1 MGLLSPSPRP
11 GEKLRSLRAS
21 VGLTIR
27 EVERRSQKLAETKG
41 NPDYLVSHSWLR
53 SIEQGEFTPSI
64 YKFYSLSVI
73 YHRGCEELQSYFGVR
88 FSDLGKDQGMFD
100 WPATHVVGASV
111 DTEEG
116 RIPFPVRLR
125 PDFHPEN
132 TDLLTRLV
140 QVWGDVPVALIRQL
154 DLRKSMYGYIGL
166 KDYTLLPV
174 ILPGSFVQIDPTQ
187 TKVKTGAS
195 RRELDRPIYFIE
207 LRDSY
212 ACGWCELK
220 DGQLSVVPHIN
231 SPQGIRRFSYPQEAE
246 IIGRVTGVAMRIV
259 NGGLSPLSGLPE
271 AARSTP
277 QRRSDNEPKAGS
289 PP

>member
-11 GEKLRSLRAS
+11 GERLRSLRAS

-73 YHRGCEELQSYFGVR
+73 YHRGCEELLSFFGIQFADV
-88 FSDLGKDQGMFD
+88 GKDQGMFD

-125 PDFHPEN
+125 PDFHPGN
-132 TDLLTRLV
+132 TNLLTRLV
-140 QVWGDVPVALIRQL
+140 QVWGTYP
-154 DLRKSMYGYIGL
+154 
-166 KDYTLLPV
+166 LL
-174 ILPGSFVQIDPTQ
+174 
-187 TKVKTGAS
+187 
-195 RRELDRPIYFIE
+195 
-207 LRDSY
+207 
-212 ACGWCELK
+212 
-220 DGQLSVVPHIN
+220 
-231 SPQGIRRFSYPQEAE
+231 
-246 IIGRVTGVAMRIV
+246 
-259 NGGLSPLSGLPE
+259 
-271 AARSTP
+271 
-277 QRRSDNEPKAGS
+277 
-289 PP
+289 